1 MFIKGRYRDIES
13 FKVPFF
19 TAIPAKF
26 GNAWGVQSI
35 RTWGA
40 RRAVNIQGTP
50 WAHPGRT
57 LGTPWHTQGTPWH
70 TQGTPAHSPG
80 CHSLQGAS
88 SALHGQKDSSR
99 DTPGTSGAGKSLC
112 GHQSNPALPR
122 PPPASPGATTSAR
135 FVKPK

>member
-1 MFIKGRYRDIES
+1 MFIKGTYRDIES

-50 WAHPGRT
+50 WAHLGHTLAHPGHT
-57 LGTPWHTQGTPWH
+57 LAHPGTPRAHQHT
-70 TQGTPAHSPG
+70 
-80 CHSLQGAS
+80 
-88 SALHGQKDSSR
+88 ALAATACR
-99 DTPGTSGAGKSLC
+99 E
-112 GHQSNPALPR
+112 PALPSTGRRIHPETLLEPVGLENPSAGISPTQHCQGHRQR
-122 PPPASPGATTSAR
+122 PQVPPHLHGL
-135 FVKPK
+135 